1 MIQPITNKLCEEY
14 GLSIVAA
21 EYSKDPVN
29 MNRKQWEKEQSWGDF
44 IKRDMQYCRNKAES
58 FEEFIF
64 LMEKLGYEV
73 NVGVHISVKAE
84 GMRRSRRLDTLDEE
98 FSVRK
103 LQELL

>member
-1 MIQPITNKLCEEY
+1 MEKQITKK
-14 GLSIVAA
+14 

-44 IKRDMQYCRNKAES
+44 ITGDMQYCRNKAES

-73 NVGVHISVKAE
+73 KIGAHKS
-84 GMRRSRRLDTLDEE
+84 
-98 FSVRK
+98 
-103 LQELL
+103 

>member
-1 MIQPITNKLCEEY
+1 
-14 GLSIVAA
+14 
-21 EYSKDPVN
+21 

-64 LMEKLGYEV
+64 LMEKLVYEV